1 VNVLVKFAIA
11 LCAFSFLFFDGA
23 WSQAVLADG
32 LEYDQIVFQSAD
44 TTSHPP
50 GSFATDL
57 AANEAATL
65 DGELGTAASRKRLA
79 ALLSQAND
87 PVQKAAMMVAA
98 QIPFLGTLGAIV
110 ASNALRAHL
119 QEEGKGIGSQIR
131 GAQKAEE
138 RLGKWY
144 HVVYLNGWTR
154 REDVANQTVL
164 IIKADQNKRIYL
176 DLALQ
181 TYYTTPAT
189 DTPKSEADARAV
201 LCSPSTTVD
210 GGPHTLDGIPTE
222 LFTSTFTAPKLTFT
236 ATRYESQYTEP
247 PKRDTAGNL
256 IPFDCPAGASHTGP
270 PMPTDRVALYS
281 STVATQG
288 AMMVST
294 LEETGNI
301 KQVDEDA
308 ALFEIP
314 PGFKVKSSGILGP

>member
-1 VNVLVKFAIA
+1 VKISTA
-11 LCAFSFLFFDGA
+11 LCALGIVFFGVA
-23 WSQAVLADG
+23 CAEHALADG
-32 LEYDQIVFQSAD
+32 LEYDQLVFQSAD
-44 TTSHPP
+44 ASAHPP
-50 GSFATDL
+50 GSFASDL
-57 AANEAATL
+57 AANESATL
-65 DGELGTAASRKRLA
+65 SGELGTAQSRKRLA
-79 ALLSQAND
+79 ALLTQAND
-87 PVQKAAMMVAA
+87 PAQQAAMMLAA
-98 QIPFLGTLGAIV
+98 QVPIFGTLGAIV
-110 ASNALRAHL
+110 AQNATRALRAHL
-119 QEEGKGIGSQIR
+119 QEEGKGIGSQMR
-131 GAQKAEE
+131 DAQKAEQ

-210 GGPHTLDGIPTE
+210 GGPHVLDGITTE
-222 LFTSTFTAPKLTFT
+222 LFTSTFAAPELTATL
-236 ATRYESQYTEP
+236 TRYESQFTEP
-247 PKRDTAGNL
+247 PKRDVAGNL

-281 STVATQG
+281 TSVLSHG
-288 AMMVST
+288 AMVVSS

-301 KQVDEDA
+301 KQADEDE

-314 PGFKVKSSGILGP
+314 AGFKVRSSGIPGL

>member
-1 VNVLVKFAIA
+1 VKLAIA
-11 LCAFSFLFFDGA
+11 LCAFSIALFSGGWA
-23 WSQAVLADG
+23 EQARADG

-44 TTSHPP
+44 VAAHPP
-50 GSFATDL
+50 GSFESDL
-57 AANEAATL
+57 AANESATL
-65 DGELGTAASRKRLA
+65 SGELGTADSRKRLA
-79 ALLSQAND
+79 ALLTQAND
-87 PVQKAAMMVAA
+87 PVQKAAMMLAA
-98 QIPFLGTLGAIV
+98 HIPFFGTLGAIV
-110 ASNALRAHL
+110 ASNALRARL
-119 QEEGKGIGSQIR
+119 QKEGKGIGSQMR
-131 GAQKAEE
+131 DAQKAEQ

-189 DTPKSEADARAV
+189 NTPKNEADARAM

-210 GGPHTLDGIPTE
+210 GGPHVLDGITTE
-222 LFTSTFTAPKLTFT
+222 LFTSTFTAPEFT
-236 ATRYESQYTEP
+236 ATLTRYESQFTEP
-247 PKRDTAGNL
+247 PKRDVAGNL

-281 STVATQG
+281 TSVLSRG
-288 AMMVST
+288 AMVVSNV
-294 LEETGNI
+294 EETGNI
-301 KQVDEDA
+301 KQADEDA

-314 PGFKVKSSGILGP
+314 AGFKVKSSGILGP